1 MKITK
6 ILFLVFFI
14 TLINV
19 SSVLAVTPAQ
29 APPQPQAV
37 NAPPPPPGGAI
48 DQNLMVLL
56 VIALFFGTY
65 SIYKYNNIKKASM

>member
-29 APPQPQAV
+29 APPQPQA
-37 NAPPPPPGGAI
+37 APPPPPGGAI

-56 VIALFFGTY
+56 VIALFFGIY
-65 SIYKYNNIKKASM
+65 SIYKYNDIKKASM

>member
-29 APPQPQAV
+29 APPQPQA
-37 NAPPPPPGGAI
+37 APPPPPGGAI